1 MQPSC
6 RHACEGCSCINVFVH
21 TIGYTGMC
29 LVGANSPASHIL
41 GKRCCNTRKVGLQ
54 SPGSRPW
61 NSAGA
66 LSASLRHTHHLPA
79 HVQQYQPKC
88 QALCDTCDWEKS
100 TRERVYKC
108 PKGTQIPEANNRA
121 CWGMP
126 SMTPKALPGC
136 GLGPLSGPQKKP
148 QTPCTSHRKS
158 RYRTHYTV
166 SRHQPVR
173 WGPRVG
179 PPC

>member
-1 MQPSC
+1 
-6 RHACEGCSCINVFVH
+6 
-21 TIGYTGMC
+21 MC

-41 GKRCCNTRKVGLQ
+41 GKRCCNTEKVGLQ

-66 LSASLRHTHHLPA
+66 LSASLHHTPHLPA
-79 HVQQYQPKC
+79 HVQQYQPRC

-136 GLGPLSGPQKKP
+136 GLGPLSGPQKSLKRHAKVTGKAGTGP
-148 QTPCTSHRKS
+148 TTP
-158 RYRTHYTV
+158 YQN
-166 SRHQPVR
+166 HQPVR

-179 PPC
+179 SPC